1 MLDEDEQRAIRMSG
15 IVKQRPNFNLGPIQ
29 LDIPEG
35 YITAIVGPNGS
46 GKSSVFHLLLDLMKP
61 DAGTIEVLGRRVG
74 EQPDDVSMKQ
84 RIGYLPEGSSEIDNA
99 YKAEEKA
106 AFYKLWYPQWDVNR
120 YQKLLHEFQVNA
132 SQRMGKM
139 SKGTRR
145 KFDFIM
151 AIAHNP
157 DLLLLDEPSSGFD
170 PLAWGRMVE
179 ILHQFMEQPGKTI
192 VIATH
197 IAEEVR
203 RLADYIVF
211 MIGGR
216 VLGCYEKDELLHQW
230 YAYFVDDGSSG
241 YRWEQMPG
249 FYGKEEAGG
258 GRIKLVTS
266 QASEAEDWLRQAG
279 LRIAGKEQ
287 MALEHIL
294 AAHVTYGTSTGN
306 LFSGGSKRS

>member
-1 MLDEDEQRAIRMSG
+1 MFEDADRKAIRMSG
-15 IVKQRPNFNLGPIQ
+15 IGKQRPNFNLGPVE

-35 YITAIVGPNGS
+35 YVTAIVGPNGS
-46 GKSSVFHLLLDLMKP
+46 GKSSVFHVLLDLMKP
-61 DAGTIEVLGRRVG
+61 DDGTIEVLGQQVG
-74 EQPDDVSMKQ
+74 QADDVALKQ
-84 RIGYLPEGSSEIDNA
+84 RIGYLPEGANPIDDA

-106 AFYKLWYPQWDVNR
+106 AFYKLWYPEWNVNR
-120 YQKLLHEFQVNA
+120 YQQLLHEFQINA

-170 PLAWGRMVE
+170 PLAWSKMVA

-211 MIGGR
+211 MISGR
-216 VLGCYEKDELLHQW
+216 VVGCYEKDELLHQW
-230 YAYFVDDGSSG
+230 VAYFVEERLSG
-241 YRWEQMPG
+241 QGWEQMPG

-266 QASEAEDWLRQAG
+266 QASEAENWLRQAG
-279 LRIAGKEQ
+279 LHIAGKEQ